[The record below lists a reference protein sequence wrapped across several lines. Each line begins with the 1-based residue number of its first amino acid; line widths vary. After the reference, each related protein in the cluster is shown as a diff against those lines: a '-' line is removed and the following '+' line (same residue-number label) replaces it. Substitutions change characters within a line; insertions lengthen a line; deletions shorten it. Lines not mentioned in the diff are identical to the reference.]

1 MTNTEIKTKNP
12 GILEVPEDKKFWQ
25 LPLSHYEKL
34 VDKKGYAK
42 IIRALTN
49 LEVWNK
55 NDDPKISKKASDIA
69 DKLKKKYK
77 KEARLVETDKSIYMS
92 NNKSPIRTFLE
103 LHKDLIEES
112 PKEYKGDRD
121 IEEVLFYLG
130 STDGIKAKIQTP
142 IEQIIFNENNLNHLL
157 FQNNSERLLDLNKII
172 ETLKNPN
179 LIIETNENHIKHN
192 YIKAFSNQ
200 NIANCQLV
208 VIKIADDGNF
218 YVTSFRLKDFKFINK
233 LLTGEIIYDLLDEIT
248 NKINEDFY
256 KKSYTQQKSVGEW
269 DIDIN
274 FAYNNNSS
282 VQAENL
288 DSSVEWKQKDSGVTY
303 TDYTGKKLIFND
315 LDEILY
321 IIKDFPINEFRES
334 INQIL
339 KDTEKYY
346 PAYNNKY
353 RRKVEQK
360 YKKEAL
366 EKSDVEKYL
375 DEDVFEISD
384 LSPVE
389 FKIEDTIINGYNI
402 SNLYIFTIED
412 YHKMCDITADVI
424 ASKLGDTFEKL
435 FDRETAAELMKD
447 DPVSFEAGLTLIEK
461 LDEDED
467 FLYKFNEI
475 EDSFI
480 VDGEE
485 YLILKED

>member
-1 MTNTEIKTKNP
+1 MADTKIKTKNP

-34 VDKKGYAK
+34 VDKKGYTK

-77 KEARLVETDKSIYMS
+77 KEARLVETDKSIYIS

-112 PKEYKGDRD
+112 PKDYKGDRD

-130 STDGIKAKIQTP
+130 STDGVKAKIQTP

-256 KKSYTQQKSVGEW
+256 KKSYTQQKSAGEW

-282 VQAENL
+282 VQAENM
-288 DSSVEWKQKDSGVTY
+288 DSLVEWKQKNSGVTY
-303 TDYTGKKLIFND
+303 TDYTGKKLFFND
-315 LDEILY
+315 LNDILY

-353 RRKVEQK
+353 RRKIGQK

-366 EKSDVEKYL
+366 TRQEVNKYSI
-375 DEDVFEISD
+375 DEYSELVPF
-384 LSPVE
+384 E
-389 FKIEDTIINGYNI
+389 FKLKNTTFNGYMI
-402 SNLYIFTIED
+402 DDLYIFTAED
-412 YHKMCDITADVI
+412 WHKMCDITADVI
-424 ASKLGDTFEKL
+424 ASKLGDTFGKL

-447 DPVSFEAGLTLIEK
+447 DPVSFEAGLNLIEN

-467 FLYKFNEI
+467 FLYKFNRI
-475 EDSFI
+475 EDTFI
-480 VDGEE
+480 ANDGEE

>member
-1 MTNTEIKTKNP
+1 MADTKIKTKNP

-25 LPLSHYEKL
+25 LPLSYYEKL

-55 NDDPKISKKASDIA
+55 NDAPKISKKASDIA
-69 DKLKKKYK
+69 DKLKK
-77 KEARLVETDKSIYMS
+77 
-92 NNKSPIRTFLE
+92 
-103 LHKDLIEES
+103 
-112 PKEYKGDRD
+112 
-121 IEEVLFYLG
+121 
-130 STDGIKAKIQTP
+130 
-142 IEQIIFNENNLNHLL
+142 
-157 FQNNSERLLDLNKII
+157 
-172 ETLKNPN
+172 
-179 LIIETNENHIKHN
+179 
-192 YIKAFSNQ
+192 
-200 NIANCQLV
+200 
-208 VIKIADDGNF
+208 
-218 YVTSFRLKDFKFINK
+218 
-233 LLTGEIIYDLLDEIT
+233 
-248 NKINEDFY
+248 
-256 KKSYTQQKSVGEW
+256 
-269 DIDIN
+269 
-274 FAYNNNSS
+274 
-282 VQAENL
+282 
-288 DSSVEWKQKDSGVTY
+288 
-303 TDYTGKKLIFND
+303 
-315 LDEILY
+315 
-321 IIKDFPINEFRES
+321 
-334 INQIL
+334 
-339 KDTEKYY
+339 
-346 PAYNNKY
+346 
-353 RRKVEQK
+353 K

-402 SNLYIFTIED
+402 SNLYIFTVED

-480 VDGEE
+480 VDDEE

>member
-1 MTNTEIKTKNP
+1 MADTKIKTKNP

-77 KEARLVETDKSIYMS
+77 KETKLVET
-92 NNKSPIRTFLE
+92 
-103 LHKDLIEES
+103 
-112 PKEYKGDRD
+112 
-121 IEEVLFYLG
+121 
-130 STDGIKAKIQTP
+130 
-142 IEQIIFNENNLNHLL
+142 NE
-157 FQNNSERLLDLNKII
+157 I
-172 ETLKNPN
+172 
-179 LIIETNENHIKHN
+179 
-192 YIKAFSNQ
+192 
-200 NIANCQLV
+200 
-208 VIKIADDGNF
+208 
-218 YVTSFRLKDFKFINK
+218 
-233 LLTGEIIYDLLDEIT
+233 
-248 NKINEDFY
+248 NKINEDSY
-256 KKSYTQQKSVGEW
+256 KKSYTQRKSVGEW

-274 FAYNNNSS
+274 FAYNNSSS

-303 TDYTGKKLIFND
+303 TDYTGKKLFFND
-315 LDEILY
+315 LNDLLY
-321 IIKDFPINEFRES
+321 IIEDFPINEFRES
-334 INQIL
+334 INQVL
-339 KDTEKYY
+339 KDVEKYY
-346 PAYNNKY
+346 PIHNNKY
-353 RRKVEQK
+353 RRKIEQK

-366 EKSDVEKYL
+366 EKSDVEKYI

-402 SNLYIFTIED
+402 SDLYIFTIED
-412 YHKMCDITADVI
+412 YHKMCDMTADAI
-424 ASKLGDTFEKL
+424 ASKLGDTFGKL
-435 FDRETAAELMKD
+435 FDTETAAELMKD
-447 DPVSFEAGLTLIEK
+447 DPISFEAGLSLIES
-461 LDEDED
+461 LDHTED
-467 FLYKFNEI
+467 FLYKFNKI

-480 VDGEE
+480 VDDEE

>member
-1 MTNTEIKTKNP
+1 MADAKIKTKNP
-12 GILEVPEDKKFWQ
+12 GILEVPENKKFWQ

-34 VDKKGYAK
+34 VDKKGYTK

-77 KEARLVETDKSIYMS
+77 KEARLVETDKSIYIS

-112 PKEYKGDRD
+112 PKDYKGDRD

-130 STDGIKAKIQTP
+130 STDGVKAKIQTP

-208 VIKIADDGNF
+208 VIKIADDRNF

-282 VQAENL
+282 VQAENM
-288 DSSVEWKQKDSGVTY
+288 DSLVEWKQKNSGITY
-303 TDYTGKKLIFND
+303 TDYTGKKLFFND
-315 LDEILY
+315 LNDILY

-353 RRKVEQK
+353 RRKIGQK

-366 EKSDVEKYL
+366 TRQEVNKYSI
-375 DEDVFEISD
+375 DEYSELVPF
-384 LSPVE
+384 E
-389 FKIEDTIINGYNI
+389 FKLKNTTFNGYMI
-402 SNLYIFTIED
+402 DDLYIFTVED
-412 YHKMCDITADVI
+412 WHKMCDITADVI
-424 ASKLGDTFEKL
+424 AFKLGDTFGKL

-447 DPVSFEAGLTLIEK
+447 DPVSFEAGLTLIEN
-461 LDEDED
+461 LDENED
-467 FLYKFNEI
+467 FLYKFNKI
-475 EDSFI
+475 EDTFI
-480 VDGEE
+480 ANDGEE

>member
-1 MTNTEIKTKNP
+1 MADAKIKTKNP
-12 GILEVPEDKKFWQ
+12 GILEVPENKKFWQ

-34 VDKKGYAK
+34 VDKKGYTK

-77 KEARLVETDKSIYMS
+77 KEARLVETDKSIYIS

-112 PKEYKGDRD
+112 PKDYKGDRD

-130 STDGIKAKIQTP
+130 STDGVKAKIQTP

-208 VIKIADDGNF
+208 VIKIADDRNF

-282 VQAENL
+282 VQAENM
-288 DSSVEWKQKDSGVTY
+288 DSLVEWKQKNSGITY
-303 TDYTGKKLIFND
+303 TDYTGKKLFFND
-315 LDEILY
+315 LNDILY

-353 RRKVEQK
+353 RRKIGQK

-366 EKSDVEKYL
+366 TRQEVNKYSI
-375 DEDVFEISD
+375 DEYSELVPF
-384 LSPVE
+384 E
-389 FKIEDTIINGYNI
+389 FKLKNTTFNGYMI
-402 SNLYIFTIED
+402 DDLYIFTVED
-412 YHKMCDITADVI
+412 WHKMCDITADVI
-424 ASKLGDTFEKL
+424 AFKLGDTFGKL

-447 DPVSFEAGLTLIEK
+447 DPVSFEAGLTLIEN
-461 LDEDED
+461 LDENED
-467 FLYKFNEI
+467 FLYKFNKI
-475 EDSFI
+475 EDTI
-480 VDGEE
+480 IANDGEE

>member
-1 MTNTEIKTKNP
+1 MADTKIKTKNP

-77 KEARLVETDKSIYMS
+77 KEARLVETDKI
-92 NNKSPIRTFLE
+92 T
-103 LHKDLIEES
+103 
-112 PKEYKGDRD
+112 
-121 IEEVLFYLG
+121 
-130 STDGIKAKIQTP
+130 
-142 IEQIIFNENNLNHLL
+142 
-157 FQNNSERLLDLNKII
+157 
-172 ETLKNPN
+172 
-179 LIIETNENHIKHN
+179 
-192 YIKAFSNQ
+192 
-200 NIANCQLV
+200 
-208 VIKIADDGNF
+208 
-218 YVTSFRLKDFKFINK
+218 
-233 LLTGEIIYDLLDEIT
+233 YDLLDEIT

-256 KKSYTQQKSVGEW
+256 KKSYKQRKSVGEW

-282 VQAENL
+282 VQAENM
-288 DSSVEWKQKDSGVTY
+288 DSLVEWKQKDSGIIY
-303 TDYTGKKLIFND
+303 TDYTGKKLFFND
-315 LDEILY
+315 LNDLLY
-321 IIKDFPINEFRES
+321 IIEDFPIDEFRES
-334 INQIL
+334 INQVL
-339 KDTEKYY
+339 KDVEKYY
-346 PAYNNKY
+346 PIYNNKY
-353 RRKVEQK
+353 KRKIEQK

-366 EKSDVEKYL
+366 EKSDIEKYI
-375 DEDVFEISD
+375 DKDVFEISD

-402 SNLYIFTIED
+402 SDLYIFTIED
-412 YHKMCDITADVI
+412 YHKMCDMTADII
-424 ASKLGDTFEKL
+424 ASKLGDTFGKL
-435 FDRETAAELMKD
+435 FDRKTAAELMKD
-447 DPVSFEAGLTLIEK
+447 DPISFEAGLTLIEH

-480 VDGEE
+480 VDDEE